1 METKEIIET
10 FFKEEVSENAPYF
23 FYKDKQLLK
32 EGRYIEFA
40 EEQIQKAKS
49 VALSIAGFLLMASWF
64 GITNLIEYGTEP
76 HWWNLFFGLFLWFAA
91 LGVVLLASKE
101 YYSVKSSMNLL
112 MKMLKEEEK
121 TE

>member
-10 FFKEEVSENAPYF
+10 FFKEELNENAPYF

-32 EGRYIEFA
+32 EGRFIEFA

-49 VALSIAGFLLMASWF
+49 IALSIAGFLIMASWF

-76 HWWNLFFGLFLWFAA
+76 HLGNLFFGLFLWCAA
-91 LGVVLLASKE
+91 LGVVLFASKE
-101 YYSVKSSMNLL
+101 YYSIKSSMSLL
-112 MKMLKEEEK
+112 VKMLKEEKEA
-121 TE
+121 E